1 MVCVSSAETKTKKNC
16 GPVGTISLT
25 KSPHAPQDES
35 PFRVWWLNHS
45 PCQRFF
51 WGGINSTWLGPS
63 TNWLCCPSRK
73 DFEPLRWSLRWPM
86 RLISHP
92 SKFGGTRGVPYFQ
105 ANLSGP
111 FVKFLEITLEIC
123 EKSVRL
129 VVFGIHETSNY
140 EKQMV
145 CFYHTF
151 PSESMTQPSLSCTSP
166 VWPSQNW
173 IDSIDSSTQTT
184 QGMDLWDAFLVA
196 HFFTIFIHV

>member
-1 MVCVSSAETKTKKNC
+1 MVCVSTAETKTKKNC

-92 SKFGGTRGVPYFQ
+92 SKFGGTRGYHIFRQ
-105 ANLSGP
+105 TYISGP

-129 VVFGIHETSNY
+129 VVFGFMKLAIMKNKWCAFTTLSHQNPW
-140 EKQMV
+140 
-145 CFYHTF
+145 H
-151 PSESMTQPSLSCTSP
+151 SL
-166 VWPSQNW
+166 
-173 IDSIDSSTQTT
+173 
-184 QGMDLWDAFLVA
+184 LFLVHLLFDQA
-196 HFFTIFIHV
+196 RIG

>member
-1 MVCVSSAETKTKKNC
+1 MPHRMNLPSESDGSTIHLVSA
-16 GPVGTISLT
+16 
-25 KSPHAPQDES
+25 
-35 PFRVWWLNHS
+35 
-45 PCQRFF
+45 FF

-63 TNWLCCPSRK
+63 TNWLLSFTEGFRT
-73 DFEPLRWSLRWPM
+73 LA
-86 RLISHP
+86 LISP
-92 SKFGGTRGVPYFQ
+92 MAYAADFSPIKIWGYQGVPYFQ

-111 FVKFLEITLEIC
+111 FVKFLEITYLEIC

-196 HFFTIFIHV
+196 HFFYHGYPFLIYGSYSNCFSIFSIIRQPLLIWDL